1 LGEVNELFTGWEE
14 HPPVY
19 VLVKAIVQGLGGG
32 GAMPSHETIEEQTTD
47 DQILSKLR
55 AEVQGLSMPIV
66 RGRDP
71 GLPKSKVVTDLDQM
85 REKNRARIIER
96 NQPKHA

>member
-1 LGEVNELFTGWEE
+1 MGEVNELFAGWEE

-32 GAMPSHETIEEQTTD
+32 GAMPSRETIEEQIID
-47 DQILSKLR
+47 DQILNKLR
-55 AEVQGLSMPIV
+55 AEVQGYMPVV